1 MTNHFHPRI
10 LLLKGTEPGLGDI
23 GTSIADGFTQLGCQ
37 VTVASRFTP
46 QQWSIT
52 ITDFDIICTYG
63 PHEHIDGFTGM
74 LEISK
79 SLTNCPPNRR
89 PFFVWWLCE
98 NFLDLRIPIWLVSFL
113 TTTRWQADRLIEP
126 AIVSKLKIKKYLSIG
141 HRTRILAEARH
152 FQALGLLDLLLVTF
166 QPRVE
171 FLHRL
176 GIQSTC
182 LPLGYHPNY
191 GTDLGIER
199 DIEVLFLGRPRKKR
213 RGRLLSK
220 IHADLQKQDVKL
232 TIYDGSSGYLW
243 GENRIRYLNQVKIL
257 LNLLQS
263 PVDVTG
269 HRFLLGMANKALI
282 ISEPLLD
289 PFPYEPNKHFVSVS
303 SDQMVDKVIYYLTHE
318 TERQQIVDTAYQFI
332 TRTWTMTNHCK
343 QVLHKFAE
351 NRSLGLFERT

>member
-10 LLLKGTEPGLGDI
+10 LLLKETERDLSDI

-46 QQWSIT
+46 QQWTTKIA
-52 ITDFDIICTYG
+52 DFDIICTYG

-74 LEISK
+74 LEIAK
-79 SLTNCPPNRR
+79 SLTNCLPNRR

-98 NFLDLRIPIWLVSFL
+98 NFLDLRIPLWLISFL
-113 TTTRWQADRLIEP
+113 TATRWQADRLLEP
-126 AIVSKLKIKKYLSIG
+126 AIFSNLKIKKYLSIG
-141 HRTRILAEARH
+141 HRARILAEARY
-152 FQALGLLDLLLVTF
+152 FQAQGLLDLLLVTF
-166 QPRVE
+166 HPRVE

-176 GIQSTC
+176 GIQSSC

-199 DIEVLFLGRPRKKR
+199 DIEVLFLGRPNKKR
-213 RGRLLSK
+213 RGQLLSK
-220 IHADLQKQDVKL
+220 VQADLQKRDIKL
-232 TIYDGSSGYLW
+232 TIYDGSEGYLW
-243 GENRIRYLNQVKIL
+243 GKERTHYLNRVKIL

-289 PFPYEPNKHFVSVS
+289 PSPYESNKHFISVS

-318 TERQQIVDTAYQFI
+318 TERQQIVDTAYQFV
-332 TRTWTMTNHCK
+332 TMTWTMANHCR
-343 QVLHKFAE
+343 QVIHQFAE
-351 NRSLGLFERT
+351 NRSLNPFNRI